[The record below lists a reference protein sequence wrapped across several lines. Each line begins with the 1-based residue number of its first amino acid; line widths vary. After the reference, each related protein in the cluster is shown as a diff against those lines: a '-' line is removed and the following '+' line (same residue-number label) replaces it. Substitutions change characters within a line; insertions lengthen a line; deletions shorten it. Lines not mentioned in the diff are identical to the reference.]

1 MDIIIITNQKS
12 LVFDPK
18 GLFIMCILE
27 MEEEYRKKQMKM
39 KITDIIK

>member
-18 GLFIMCILE
+18 GLFITCILE
-27 MEEEYRKKQMKM
+27 MEEEYRKKNK
-39 KITDIIK
+39 